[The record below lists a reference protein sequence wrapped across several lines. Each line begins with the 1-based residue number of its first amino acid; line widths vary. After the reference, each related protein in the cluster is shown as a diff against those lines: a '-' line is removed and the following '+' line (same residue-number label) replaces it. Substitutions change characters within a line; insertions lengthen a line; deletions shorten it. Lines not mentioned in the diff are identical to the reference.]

1 MMNEPVPYIAHESIV
16 AKMERTIKRL
26 FILIIISVFL
36 IFASNAVWLYYW
48 NQYEYTDEEVCY
60 EQDGEGT
67 NVIGSGNEVTNEP
80 EVNH

>member
-1 MMNEPVPYIAHESIV
+1 MNERVPYIAHESIV

-26 FILIIISVFL
+26 YILIIISVFL

-48 NQYEYTDEEVCY
+48 NQYEYTDEKVRC